1 MKRKVAAA
9 AVACMLVGCL
19 GSAGAFAADGGAAW
33 SMDADCG
40 ACHTKEAATH
50 EAVGE
55 GADAAADAKDATV
68 AAGEADTDASAG
80 ADVEAKEGAAA
91 SKAKEDA
98 AADKAPAADGAAATE
113 VAEVAA
119 TPLAAAHA
127 VLPCTSCHS
136 DEEALEKVHDGVT
149 ADDRM
154 PKRLR
159 KAKIGE
165 ELCLSCHGSYEE
177 LAAATEEGQ
186 MLVDGVGK
194 AVNPHDLPDVED
206 HQKIDCLD
214 CHSMHKEQSSMDTA
228 MNTCTGCHHTG
239 TFECGTCH

>member
-1 MKRKVAAA
+1 MPIAAHATPRRLLPTRRSAARRKPRRP
-9 AVACMLVGCL
+9 
-19 GSAGAFAADGGAAW
+19 
-33 SMDADCG
+33 
-40 ACHTKEAATH
+40 TP
-50 EAVGE
+50 
-55 GADAAADAKDATV
+55 AADAKDR
-68 AAGEADTDASAG
+68 AASAEKADTDAAAG
-80 ADVEAKEGAAA
+80 ADAGAREGAAA
-91 SKAKEDA
+91 DEVPVA
-98 AADKAPAADGAAATE
+98 AEATE
-113 VAEVAA
+113 ADEAAA

-177 LAAATEEGQ
+177 LAAATQEDQ

-194 AVNPHDLPDVED
+194 TVNPHDLPAVED

-214 CHSMHKEQSSMDTA
+214 CHSMHKEQSSMATA
-228 MNTCTGCHHTG
+228 MNTCTGCHHAG

>member
-1 MKRKVAAA
+1 MKKRVAA
-9 AVACMLVGCL
+9 AVAACALAGCL
-19 GSAGAFAADGGAAW
+19 GAAGAFAADGTAAW
-33 SMDADCG
+33 SMDSDCES
-40 ACHTKEAATH
+40 CHIKEAATH
-50 EAVGE
+50 ELPIAVESEGE
-55 GADAAADAKDATV
+55 ETDAAAAETAADAAESKVDVADASKVDESA
-68 AAGEADTDASAG
+68 AAG
-80 ADVEAKEGAAA
+80 
-91 SKAKEDA
+91 DA
-98 AADKAPAADGAAATE
+98 AGTDE
-113 VAEVAA
+113 VVV
-119 TPLAAAHA
+119 PLAALHGA
-127 VLPCTSCHS
+127 LPCTSCHN

-177 LAAATEEGQ
+177 LAAATEESQ

-228 MNTCTGCHHTG
+228 MNTCIGCHHTG